1 MTKADLVEKVADAT
15 GFTKTE
21 TAVICEKLIDTI
33 KESIIAGERI
43 ELRRFGTFM
52 LKERKSRMARNPR
65 TGDPVKIPKRQ
76 IPVFKVS
83 KLFKDMLD

>member
-1 MTKADLVEKVADAT
+1 MTKADLVEKVADET

-21 TAVICEKLIDTI
+21 TGVICDKLIDTI
-33 KESIIAGERI
+33 KEAVAKGEKI
-43 ELRRFGTFM
+43 ELRRFGTFQ

-65 TGDPVKIPKRQ
+65 TGDPVKIPTRK